1 MPIRKSRWLLTF
13 VLLAVTA
20 WSAVF
25 VFPKPEG
32 VLTDKA
38 GIFDETQR
46 SSLIQTIERTAEKT
60 GTQIALLTADASQG
74 LSADTFAA
82 EVMDK
87 WPHRENALLL
97 VWIAENGALA
107 LRPSEGLQANI
118 DIGALKGIADAKKH
132 AETPDRIV
140 TDVLDAFAAQI
151 RRSRNAGDIEE
162 VKTYLQN
169 TIKYMLLGA
178 IAVALLYRYLPI
190 EGRYMRAAVIALG
203 AGIVAGW
210 ALHDARMGSLTF
222 AVVFGLLVFSR
233 RYLWWGMGPTIAEGG
248 FDLDASDG
256 GDAGGGDA
264 GGGDAS

>member
-1 MPIRKSRWLLTF
+1 MPIRKARGLLVF
-13 VLLAVTA
+13 VLLAVSVWGA
-20 WSAVF
+20 AF

-46 SSLIQTIERTAEKT
+46 SSLIRTIERTAEET
-60 GTQIALLTADASQG
+60 GTQIALLTANTSEG

-97 VWIAENGALA
+97 VWIAENGAFT
-107 LRPSEGLQANI
+107 LRPSEGLQAHI

-132 AETPDRIV
+132 AETLDKIV
-140 TDVLDAFAAQI
+140 TDVLDTFAAQI
-151 RRSRNAGDIEE
+151 RRSRNAEDIEAA
-162 VKTYLQN
+162 KAYFQN
-169 TIKYMLLGA
+169 IIKYMLLGA

-190 EGRYMRAAVIALG
+190 EGRYMRAAVVSLG

-210 ALHDARMGSLTF
+210 ALHDARTGSLTF
-222 AVVFGLLVFSR
+222 AAVFGLLVFSR
-233 RYLWWGMGPTIAEGG
+233 RYLWWGMGPTIADGSSIG
-248 FDLDASDG
+248 LDTSDG
-256 GDAGGGDA
+256 GDAGGGN
-264 GGGDAS
+264 AS